1 MGSYC
6 SDFILIIFLILCFTS
21 ETQVEMQEATF
32 MFEALEHWDVMLN
45 KCVNLI
51 SDGFFPS
58 IFALCC
64 NTCVFSCCDVSE
76 RLWEM
81 GLLINTFSKYI
92 NECILCIWLHI
103 CIHYMLQG
111 FIQKGSFPSG
121 NKKKQVVIKEFV
133 LSGLGC

>member
-6 SDFILIIFLILCFTS
+6 SDFILIIFLIFCFAS
-21 ETQVEMQEATF
+21 ETQLEIQEATF
-32 MFEALEHWDVMLN
+32 LFEALKHWGVMLN
-45 KCVNLI
+45 KWVNLI
-51 SDGFFPS
+51 SDGFFSS

-64 NTCVFSCCDVSE
+64 NACLFSCCGSSK

-92 NECILCIWLHI
+92 NECILCIWLLI
-103 CIHYMLQG
+103 CIHYMVQG

-121 NKKKQVVIKEFV
+121 NKVKQVLTEELFSEVD
-133 LSGLGC
+133 